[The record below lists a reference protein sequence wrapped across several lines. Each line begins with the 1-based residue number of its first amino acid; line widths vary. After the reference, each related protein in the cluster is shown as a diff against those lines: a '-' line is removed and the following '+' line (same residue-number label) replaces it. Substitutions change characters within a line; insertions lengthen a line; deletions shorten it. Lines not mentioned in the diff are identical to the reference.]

1 MGMFDWF
8 FNIFRAY
15 PVRVN
20 IAEVRGD
27 AIRWDWDRASIVS
40 DKGIEAFALKNR
52 APDRLPVSKFSQLNV
67 DKKGRS
73 VLNVLNPAY
82 GQYEPMTV
90 NIDKRM
96 METSAVDSD
105 MAFWSVL
112 EARRI
117 DETYKKQQSFLEKYG
132 YLIGI
137 VATVGVLAFT
147 VIYVTQSL
155 ETISGTASGAGSALS
170 SAVDKMT
177 EVLRTSCSAPKPAA
191 PAIG

>member
-8 FNIFRAY
+8 FNMFRAY